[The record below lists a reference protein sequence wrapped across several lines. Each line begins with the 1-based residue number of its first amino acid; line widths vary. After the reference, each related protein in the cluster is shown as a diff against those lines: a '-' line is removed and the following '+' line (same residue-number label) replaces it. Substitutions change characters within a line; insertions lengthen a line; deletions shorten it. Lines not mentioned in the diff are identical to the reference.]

1 MDAEISKIIFNED
14 ALEADVELMSDGIK
28 ILCYFHPV
36 ETKSEIVSAVKNG
49 LIAFDVKNIMVE
61 DGAPI
66 AIKTEDGF
74 YSYYLRGFVVSK
86 TQIKVNNF
94 LIDIGNIPGDV
105 DVGMTI
111 CCNCLRIDMCKS

>member
-1 MDAEISKIIFNED
+1 MDAEISKIMFDED
-14 ALEADVELMSDGIK
+14 ALEADVELVSDGIK

-66 AIKTEDGF
+66 AIKT
-74 YSYYLRGFVVSK
+74 
-86 TQIKVNNF
+86 
-94 LIDIGNIPGDV
+94 DV
-105 DVGMTI
+105 MI
-111 CCNCLRIDMCKS
+111 NS